1 MTDRSIWAW
10 GRVSDEPTEADLAGT
25 AKSLSERYGRQI
37 LPANAPSQSDLDL
50 RLPRVEMP
58 ANFKGITSTDDAD
71 RAVHTYG
78 RSFPD
83 RIRAFKGDFPAP
95 PDAVLRPESEAQI
108 EQILEWASANEVK
121 VYPFGGGSSVVSGYE
136 PDPDDERVI
145 SLDMERFDKV
155 LEVDTQS
162 RTARIQAGIYG
173 PALER
178 ELKKHGLTM
187 RHFPQSFEFSTLGG
201 WIATRSGG
209 HYATNHT
216 HIDDFVESARM
227 LTPSG
232 PWESRRLPGSGAG
245 PSPDRMVLGSEGIF
259 GVITEAWVRLQ
270 EPPGFRAS
278 AGVYFDSYKDA
289 WGAAREI
296 VQAKLWPANLRMLD
310 ALEGKNAAGMDG
322 TKTLLVIGFESTDV
336 PQTESLEAT
345 LKMARE
351 LGGIVDPDEVVDSEK
366 ESSGAGRQG
375 AVGRWRESFINAPY
389 AMNSTIA
396 MGLIH
401 DTFETAVTWDAWPK
415 LDAEVR
421 SSVQKVLDDRC
432 GGGTISCRFTHV
444 YPDGPA
450 PYYTF
455 IAPGFSG
462 GELEIWREIKEA
474 ASSAIIR
481 SGGTITHHH
490 AVGKLHRPWYDQQR
504 PDLFAG
510 SLKAT
515 KAVLDPA
522 GIMNPGVLID

>member
-1 MTDRSIWAW
+1 MTDRSYWAW
-10 GRVSDEPTEADLAGT
+10 GRISDEPTAADLAAAAT
-25 AKSLSERYGRQI
+25 SLSERYGRTI
-37 LPANAPSQSDLDL
+37 LPVNLPSQSDLSL
-50 RLPRVEMP
+50 RTPRVKVP
-58 ANFKGITSTDDAD
+58 AHLRDITSIDDAD

-83 RIRAFKGDFPAP
+83 RIRAFKADFPEP
-95 PDAVLRPESEAQI
+95 PDAVLRPETEDQI
-108 EQILEWASANEVK
+108 EQILEWASTNAIT
-121 VYPFGGGSSVVSGYE
+121 VYPFGGGSSVVSGFE
-136 PDPDDERVI
+136 PDTADERVI

-155 LEVDTQS
+155 LEIDTQS
-162 RTARIQAGIYG
+162 RAARIQAGIYG

-216 HIDDFVESARM
+216 HIDDFVESVRM

-245 PSPDRMVLGSEGIF
+245 PSPDRLVLGSEGIF

-278 AGVYFDSYKDA
+278 AGVYFENYEDA
-289 WGAAREI
+289 WSAAREI
-296 VQAKLWPANLRMLD
+296 GQAKLWPANLRMLD
-310 ALEGKNAAGMDG
+310 AVEGKNAAGMDG
-322 TKTLLVIGFESTDV
+322 TKTLLVIGFESSDV
-336 PQTESLEAT
+336 PQTESLAAC
-345 LKMARE
+345 LKIARE
-351 LGGIVDPDEVVDSEK
+351 LGGVTDPDEIIDSET
-366 ESSGAGRQG
+366 SASGAGRQG
-375 AVGRWRESFINAPY
+375 AVGRWRASFIRAPY
-389 AMNSTIA
+389 AMNSTIPL
-396 MGLIH
+396 GLIH
-401 DTFETAVTWDAWPK
+401 DTFETAVTWDAWPT
-415 LDAEVR
+415 LDSEVR
-421 SSVQKVLDDRC
+421 SGVQKVLDDRC

-462 GELEIWREIKEA
+462 GELEIWSEIKEA
-474 ASSAIIR
+474 ASKAIIK

-504 PDLFAG
+504 PGLFEK
-510 SLKAT
+510 SLRAT
-515 KAVLDPA
+515 KNVLDPA